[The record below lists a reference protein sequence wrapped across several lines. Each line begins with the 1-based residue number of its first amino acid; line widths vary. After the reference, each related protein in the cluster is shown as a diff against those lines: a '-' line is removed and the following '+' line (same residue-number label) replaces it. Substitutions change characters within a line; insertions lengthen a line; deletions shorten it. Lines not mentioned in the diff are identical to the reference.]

1 MYYMKRN
8 PTYGTL
14 TGSGDRLRVH
24 RVSEQQLKN
33 TRT

>member
-14 TGSGDRLRVH
+14 TGSGDRRVH
-24 RVSEQQLKN
+24 TVSEQQLKN
-33 TRT
+33 SRT